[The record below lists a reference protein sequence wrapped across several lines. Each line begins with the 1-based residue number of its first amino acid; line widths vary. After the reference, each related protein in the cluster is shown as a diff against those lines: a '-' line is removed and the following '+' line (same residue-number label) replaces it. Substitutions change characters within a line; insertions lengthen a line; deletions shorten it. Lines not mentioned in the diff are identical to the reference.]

1 MTTDKIECME
11 LSDKAEYINPS
22 DKPRTSR
29 EISNANLI
37 PFQPGYCG
45 NPLGR
50 PKKDACITSLV
61 KDILDKKEAKSGLTY
76 AQLIA
81 EAMVKQALKDPQI
94 LKELLNRTEGKVV
107 DSVDIQGTNVTITYE
122 LTKE

>member
-1 MTTDKIECME
+1 MTTDNETNACATKADKQSPITHFGDKIM
-11 LSDKAEYINPS
+11 
-22 DKPRTSR
+22 TW
-29 EISNANLI
+29 
-37 PFQPGYCG
+37 QPGESG

-61 KDILDKKEAKSGLTY
+61 KDILDKKDKTGKTY
-76 AQLIA
+76 AMLIA

-107 DSVDIQGTNVTITYE
+107 DSVDIQGTHVTITYE
-122 LTKE
+122 LTKREDD